1 MKRICILLILGSIGY
16 ANAQTFTRGVFLKLD
31 CKVKHQSVVTNP
43 EGNPKVYSAV
53 EGQHQEGEIVPFEIF
68 TPLTIT
74 PDQVYPN
81 TVLLVSFGVAIVPEV
96 FAEFPLQK
104 IAIYQEDTLII
115 NASDT
120 DGSYLSISEDRI
132 TVRGRWGNPQI
143 ELNRYYK
150 SDWSGLISQTFYLP
164 GIGESM
170 FARITSLDCD
180 TDTDRLSILKTFVSK
195 NDLER

>member
-1 MKRICILLILGSIGY
+1 MKRVCILLILGSIGY
-16 ANAQTFTRGVFLKLD
+16 ANEQTFARDVFLKFD
-31 CKVKHQSVVTNP
+31 CTVKHQSVVTNP
-43 EGNPKVYSAV
+43 EGNPKVYSGV

-68 TPLTIT
+68 TSLTIR
-74 PDQVYPN
+74 PDQVYPE
-81 TVLLVSFGVAIVPEV
+81 TPLLASFGVAFVPEV
-96 FAEFPLQK
+96 FTEFPLQK
-104 IAIYQEDTLII
+104 IETYQEDTLII
-115 NASDT
+115 NASDI

-164 GIGESM
+164 VIGESM

-180 TDTDRLSILKTFVSK
+180 TDTDRLSILKTFVPKKDSEK
-195 NDLER
+195 